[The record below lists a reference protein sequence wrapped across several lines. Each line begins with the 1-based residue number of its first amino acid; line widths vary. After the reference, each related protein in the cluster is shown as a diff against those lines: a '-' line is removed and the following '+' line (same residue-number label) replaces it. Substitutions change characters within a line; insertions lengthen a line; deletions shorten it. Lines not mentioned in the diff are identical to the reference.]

1 MSILLFT
8 PYLIFL
14 QSFRIVDVQIFALLS
29 NLFSSIY
36 SKNRIEI
43 IVQKKNNKEDMTE
56 RETKTID
63 PELEQS
69 CQLYGKEKGSLF
81 YKT

>member
-14 QSFRIVDVQIFALLS
+14 QSFRIVDVQSFALLS

-43 IVQKKNNKEDMTE
+43 IVQKKK
-56 RETKTID
+56 
-63 PELEQS
+63 
-69 CQLYGKEKGSLF
+69 
-81 YKT
+81 